1 MSELLQRI
9 DAVEPEIRA
18 IWKTIHANPEL
29 GLELD
34 ETAALI
40 EAELRAHT
48 NVDRIHRVGR
58 SGIWVELKGTKP
70 GTGEN
75 ILMLRGD
82 MDALPIQEATGLP
95 YESKNPGKMH
105 ACGHDV
111 HASSLLGAVRVLEQ
125 YRDQID
131 GSIWFFFQPGEEVL
145 GGALEFLN
153 DPEID
158 FTKVKACAACH
169 VLGFN
174 EVGKINL
181 RDGAHLASPDD
192 LRITVSGRSAH
203 SSTPDATVDA
213 IVIAAELICQLQ
225 CMISRE
231 VNPTDSVI
239 LTLGK
244 ITGGKTPGSVA
255 DEVVIEG
262 GLRTIHPAT
271 RERILGRI
279 QTICDGL
286 ALGTR
291 STIEMTYHNR
301 APALHNDHRMFE
313 IASAAVKRSLGE
325 DALVIADVYAMA
337 SEDFAF
343 FTQYCPGIHMSIG
356 CRTPGRA
363 PVVAHT
369 PQFYTDEGTVRNAI
383 TAYCAFALE
392 YFGAD
397 Y

>member
-1 MSELLQRI
+1 MSQLLKKV
-9 DAVEPEIRA
+9 DAIEPEIRE

-29 GLELD
+29 GLELY
-34 ETAALI
+34 ETAQLI
-40 EAELRAHT
+40 ESELRKHT
-48 NVDRIHRVGR
+48 GVDRIHRVGK
-58 SGIWVELKGTKP
+58 SGIWAELKGTKP
-70 GTGEN
+70 GDGSN

-95 YESKNPGKMH
+95 YASKNPGKMH

-145 GGALEFLN
+145 GGALEFLK

-158 FTKVKACAACH
+158 FSKVKACGACH

-174 EVGKINL
+174 EVGKVNL
-181 RDGAHLASPDD
+181 RDGAHLASPDE
-192 LRITVSGRSAH
+192 ISFTVSGRSAH

-213 IVIAAELICQLQ
+213 IVIAANLITQLQ
-225 CMISRE
+225 CMVSRE
-231 VNPTDSVI
+231 MNPTDSVI

-244 ITGGKTPGSVA
+244 INGGKTAGSVA

-262 GLRTIHPAT
+262 GLRTINPAT
-271 RERILGRI
+271 RLRLLDRI
-279 QTICDGL
+279 QQICDGL
-286 ALGTR
+286 SLATR
-291 STIEMTYHNR
+291 STITFRWNNR
-301 APALHNDHRMFE
+301 APALHNDHGMFE
-313 IASAAVKRSLGE
+313 IAAAGVRKALGE
-325 DALVIADVYAMA
+325 DALVFADTYAMA

-343 FTQYCPGIHMSIG
+343 FTQHCPGIHMSIG

-369 PQFYTDEGTVRNAI
+369 PEFYTDEGTVRTAI
-383 TAYCAFALE
+383 ATYCAFALE
-392 YFGAD
+392 YFGVD
-397 Y
+397 F

>member
-1 MSELLQRI
+1 MSELLNKI
-9 DAVEPEIRA
+9 DAIEPEIRE

-29 GLELD
+29 GLELYD
-34 ETAALI
+34 TAALI
-40 EAELRAHT
+40 ESELRAKT
-48 NVDRIHRVGR
+48 TVDRIHRVGQ
-58 SGIWVELKGTKP
+58 SGIWVEIKGTRP
-70 GTGEN
+70 GDEDN

-125 YRDQID
+125 YRDQFS

-145 GGALEFLN
+145 GGALQFLE

-192 LRITVSGRSAH
+192 ISFTVSGVSAH
-203 SSTPDATVDA
+203 SSTPDATIDA
-213 IVIAAELICQLQ
+213 IVIAANLITQLQ

-231 VNPTDSVI
+231 LNPTDSVI

-244 ITGGKTPGSVA
+244 ISGGKTAGSVA
-255 DEVVIEG
+255 DKVVIEG
-262 GLRTIHPAT
+262 GLRTINPPT
-271 RERILGRI
+271 RERLIGRI
-279 QTICDGL
+279 QAICDGL
-286 ALGTR
+286 ALATR
-291 STIEMTYHNR
+291 ATITFEYKNR

-313 IASAAVKRSLGE
+313 IASAGVKKLLGE
-325 DALVIADVYAMA
+325 DALVVADMYAMA

-383 TAYCAFALE
+383 AAYCAFALE
-392 YFGAD
+392 YFGVD
-397 Y
+397 F

>member
-1 MSELLQRI
+1 MSELLNRI
-9 DAVEPEIRA
+9 DAIEPEIRE

-29 GLELD
+29 GLELYD
-34 ETAALI
+34 TAALI
-40 EAELRAHT
+40 ESELREKT
-48 NVDRIHRVGR
+48 NVDRIHRVGQ
-58 SGIWVELKGTKP
+58 SGIWVEIKGTKP
-70 GTGEN
+70 GNEDN

-82 MDALPIQEATGLP
+82 MDGLPIQEATGLP

-125 YRDQID
+125 YRDQFS

-145 GGALEFLN
+145 GGALQFLE

-192 LRITVSGRSAH
+192 IRFTVSGVSAH
-203 SSTPDATVDA
+203 SSTPDATIDA
-213 IVIAAELICQLQ
+213 IVIAANLITQLQ

-231 VNPTDSVI
+231 LNPTDSVI

-244 ITGGKTPGSVA
+244 ITGGKTAGSVA
-255 DEVVIEG
+255 DKVVIEG
-262 GLRTIHPAT
+262 GLRTINPPT
-271 RERILGRI
+271 RERLIGRI
-279 QTICDGL
+279 QAICDGL
-286 ALGTR
+286 STATR
-291 STIEMTYHNR
+291 ATITFEYQNR
-301 APALHNDHRMFE
+301 APALHNDHHMFE
-313 IASAAVKRSLGE
+313 IAYSGVKKLLGE
-325 DALVIADVYAMA
+325 DALVVADMYAMA

-383 TAYCAFALE
+383 AAYCAFALE
-392 YFGAD
+392 YFGVD
-397 Y
+397 F